1 MLVHVIGKW
10 PGQRFQFDFKDG
22 TADDFILRTIKSQ
35 TGRLRCGRSGWVEKV
50 DDITG
55 MKTVFADPESPFL
68 VDDPAAVIAA
78 GHADARGEFVEDK
91 RLSGPPPEKTADYI
105 PMLR

>member
-22 TADDFILRTIKSQ
+22 TADDFVLRTIKSQ
-35 TGRLRCGRSGWVEKV
+35 AGRLRCGRSGWLEKV
-50 DDITG
+50 DDVTG
-55 MKTVFADPESPFL
+55 MKAVFADPESPFL
-68 VDDPAAVIAA
+68 VDDPASVIAVVTPTPDGWA
-78 GHADARGEFVEDK
+78 TEVK
-91 RLSGPPPEKTADYI
+91 RLAGPPPDQTADYI